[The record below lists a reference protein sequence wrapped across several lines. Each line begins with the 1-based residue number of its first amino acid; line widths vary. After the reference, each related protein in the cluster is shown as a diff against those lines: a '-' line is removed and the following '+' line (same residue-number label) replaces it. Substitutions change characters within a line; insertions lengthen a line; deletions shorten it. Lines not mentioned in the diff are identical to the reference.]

1 MTAMTNTAYP
11 NINSIPSLAKLST
24 DQVDTT
30 RPPVILVDGSYY
42 LFRCFHGLPPL
53 SNSQG
58 LPTNAIRGV
67 LNALNKLIKKY
78 HPTHMA
84 VAFDTKA
91 PTFRHN
97 LSEAYK
103 AHRPPMDEALRIQ
116 IPYIHEMIEKLGI
129 ALIKIDGFEADDI
142 IGTLAYQAC
151 QQGHRV
157 IISTGDKDMAQL
169 VNDCV
174 MLEDSFTGKLTDN
187 AGVIEKFG
195 VTSEQIADYLAL
207 MGDASDGISGIPKVG
222 QKTAAKLLNEYQNI
236 DGILANLANIK
247 GAVGKSIADN
257 QDSIPLNRI
266 LATIVTNLK
275 LAISFDDITLDHSQE
290 TTIERAPAL
299 YALFEELEFKKEM
312 AQTAE
317 LLNLPHQP
325 TDKAVSIDIHD
336 NTLSSQTPILP
347 IKDISYHTIT
357 TQQDFTKLLDK
368 LNHTPYFAIDT
379 ETTDINWQHAKL
391 VGISVSTADYEGYY
405 IPVGHTADFD
415 VLLDNQLPIDTVLS
429 AFKPILENPNIGK
442 IGQHL
447 KYDAHIF
454 KKYGINISPW
464 QMDTML
470 ASYVINAAA
479 TRHGMDALAK
489 HYLGV
494 QTTTFEDVAG
504 KGAKQLSF
512 DKVAMDAASQ
522 YACEDADITF
532 RLFNRFNQHINQ
544 DKTAAQLLYHLE
556 MPTAQILTQMEHDG
570 ILIDTDFLGQL
581 SDEFDKKIM
590 ALQIEAERIADEPFN
605 LASPKQLGEIL
616 FDKLGIAGGKK
627 TKTGQYATSEAVL
640 SKIEHPLID
649 VVLEHRS
656 LSKLKSTYT
665 DTLANAADEQGR
677 VHTSYHQ
684 ALTST
689 GRLSSSD
696 PNLQNIPIRTDTGRL
711 IREAFIAPKGRMI
724 LAADYSQIE
733 LRLMAHFSGDESL
746 IRAFNHNLDIHTA
759 TAAEIM
765 GKDISEVT
773 PSERR
778 AAKAVNFGLLYGM
791 SAFGL
796 AKQIEVDRAVAQDY
810 IKRYFARYPAILE
823 YMERTKTM
831 AKQLG
836 YVQTILGRKLYSPD
850 IQSSNRMIKDAAERA
865 AINAPLQGSA
875 AEIIKLAM
883 IAVDEV
889 LPKDDAKLLLQVHD
903 ELVFEVDTDKAHDI
917 GNLIKTAMQNALTD
931 TAKKLGWAVDFAVP
945 LVIEIGIG
953 ENWEQAH

>member
-1 MTAMTNTAYP
+1 M
-11 NINSIPSLAKLST
+11 
-24 DQVDTT
+24 
-30 RPPVILVDGSYY
+30 
-42 LFRCFHGLPPL
+42 
-53 SNSQG
+53 
-58 LPTNAIRGV
+58 
-67 LNALNKLIKKY
+67 
-78 HPTHMA
+78 
-84 VAFDTKA
+84 
-91 PTFRHN
+91 
-97 LSEAYK
+97 
-103 AHRPPMDEALRIQ
+103 
-116 IPYIHEMIEKLGI
+116 
-129 ALIKIDGFEADDI
+129 
-142 IGTLAYQAC
+142 
-151 QQGHRV
+151 
-157 IISTGDKDMAQL
+157 
-169 VNDCV
+169 
-174 MLEDSFTGKLTDN
+174 
-187 AGVIEKFG
+187 
-195 VTSEQIADYLAL
+195 
-207 MGDASDGISGIPKVG
+207 
-222 QKTAAKLLNEYQNI
+222 
-236 DGILANLANIK
+236 
-247 GAVGKSIADN
+247 
-257 QDSIPLNRI
+257 
-266 LATIVTNLK
+266 
-275 LAISFDDITLDHSQE
+275 
-290 TTIERAPAL
+290 

-570 ILIDTDFLGQL
+570 ILIDTDFWGNYQMNLI
-581 SDEFDKKIM
+581 KKIM

-616 FDKLGIAGGKK
+616 FDKLGIAGGKN
-627 TKTGQYATSEAVL
+627 QNRAIRHFRSCII
-640 SKIEHPLID
+640 KIEHPLID

-796 AKQIEVDRAVAQDY
+796 AKQIEVDRAAAQDY

-883 IAVDEV
+883 I
-889 LPKDDAKLLLQVHD
+889 
-903 ELVFEVDTDKAHDI
+903 
-917 GNLIKTAMQNALTD
+917 G
-931 TAKKLGWAVDFAVP
+931 G
-945 LVIEIGIG
+945 G
-953 ENWEQAH
+953 

>member
-1 MTAMTNTAYP
+1 MSRLIWQAQNSLVRFYLTN
-11 NINSIPSLAKLST
+11 
-24 DQVDTT
+24 
-30 RPPVILVDGSYY
+30 
-42 LFRCFHGLPPL
+42 
-53 SNSQG
+53 
-58 LPTNAIRGV
+58 
-67 LNALNKLIKKY
+67 
-78 HPTHMA
+78 
-84 VAFDTKA
+84 
-91 PTFRHN
+91 
-97 LSEAYK
+97 
-103 AHRPPMDEALRIQ
+103 
-116 IPYIHEMIEKLGI
+116 
-129 ALIKIDGFEADDI
+129 
-142 IGTLAYQAC
+142 
-151 QQGHRV
+151 
-157 IISTGDKDMAQL
+157 
-169 VNDCV
+169 
-174 MLEDSFTGKLTDN
+174 
-187 AGVIEKFG
+187 
-195 VTSEQIADYLAL
+195 
-207 MGDASDGISGIPKVG
+207 
-222 QKTAAKLLNEYQNI
+222 
-236 DGILANLANIK
+236 
-247 GAVGKSIADN
+247 
-257 QDSIPLNRI
+257 
-266 LATIVTNLK
+266 
-275 LAISFDDITLDHSQE
+275 
-290 TTIERAPAL
+290 
-299 YALFEELEFKKEM
+299 
-312 AQTAE
+312 
-317 LLNLPHQP
+317 
-325 TDKAVSIDIHD
+325 
-336 NTLSSQTPILP
+336 
-347 IKDISYHTIT
+347 
-357 TQQDFTKLLDK
+357 
-368 LNHTPYFAIDT
+368 
-379 ETTDINWQHAKL
+379 W
-391 VGISVSTADYEGYY
+391 
-405 IPVGHTADFD
+405 
-415 VLLDNQLPIDTVLS
+415 
-429 AFKPILENPNIGK
+429 
-442 IGQHL
+442 
-447 KYDAHIF
+447 
-454 KKYGINISPW
+454 
-464 QMDTML
+464 
-470 ASYVINAAA
+470 
-479 TRHGMDALAK
+479 
-489 HYLGV
+489 
-494 QTTTFEDVAG
+494 
-504 KGAKQLSF
+504 
-512 DKVAMDAASQ
+512 
-522 YACEDADITF
+522 
-532 RLFNRFNQHINQ
+532 
-544 DKTAAQLLYHLE
+544 
-556 MPTAQILTQMEHDG
+556 
-570 ILIDTDFLGQL
+570 
-581 SDEFDKKIM
+581 
-590 ALQIEAERIADEPFN
+590 ALQAA
-605 LASPKQLGEIL
+605 
-616 FDKLGIAGGKK
+616 KK

-656 LSKLKSTYT
+656 LSKLKSTHT

-917 GNLIKTAMQNALTD
+917 GNLIKTAMQNAPNRYSE
-931 TAKKLGWAVDFAVP
+931 KKLGWAVDFAVP
-945 LVIEIGIG
+945 LVVEIGIG

>member
-1 MTAMTNTAYP
+1 MTAMMNTAYP

-570 ILIDTDFLGQL
+570 ILINTDFLGQL

-945 LVIEIGIG
+945 LVVEIGIG

>member
-512 DKVAMDAASQ
+512 DKVAMDVASH

-945 LVIEIGIG
+945 FVVEIGIG